1 LAETSACGYDGIAGR
16 EVNVM
21 RKMIAVG
28 LLAALFAGAA
38 AAQEKKEIKL
48 DVVKYDVLRDAVAK
62 ERGKVVL
69 VDFWGEF

>member
-1 LAETSACGYDGIAGR
+1 LFIR

-21 RKMIAVG
+21 RNVIATG
-28 LLAALFAGAA
+28 LVAALFVGAA
-38 AAQEKKEIKL
+38 PAQEKKEVKL

>member
-1 LAETSACGYDGIAGR
+1 MRLGTMAVFGR

-21 RKMIAVG
+21 RNVIAMGLVG
-28 LLAALFAGAA
+28 LLFAGTAP
-38 AAQEKKEIKL
+38 AQEKKEIKL